1 MGDYAMKE
9 RGVSTTDHSINL
21 PCHFFPMVIFFQVMH
36 ITPKGNVMT
45 LTLIDTHAHID
56 GRDFLPDF
64 GDMLSR
70 ARAAGLSHIITVG
83 ADLES
88 SRAAVALAGNYDH
101 IYCAVGIHPHDAVR
115 VTDKCYEVVR
125 ELAAGNRKVVAIG
138 EIGLDFYRDRSPRD
152 DQEKVFRRFIR
163 LARELSLPVI
173 VHDRDAHTRVM
184 AILREEK
191 AAEVGGVLHC
201 FSGDIQMARECEEM
215 GFYISIPGTVTYP
228 SNEQL
233 REVVRGTR
241 IERLLL
247 ETDCPYLSP
256 VPHRG
261 KRNEPSF
268 VRITAEKVAELK
280 GLSVEDVGRITSLNA
295 GRLFG
300 MGLADQHARIAYR
313 IRNSLYLNI
322 TNRCS
327 NRCSFCAKFED
338 FTVKGHFLRLDHEP
352 DAAEV
357 LAAVGDPAGFDE
369 VVFCGYGEPLL
380 RLDLIREVAT
390 ELKKKGCRIRINT
403 DGQANLVHGRNIL
416 PELEGLVD
424 SISVSLNAA
433 DPESYERL
441 CNTPFGA
448 AGFHG
453 VCKFLKEAP
462 RYIPEVIATAVTVP
476 GLDVAEVKRVA
487 ESLGVKFREREYAE
501 VG

>member
-1 MGDYAMKE
+1 MN
-9 RGVSTTDHSINL
+9 HS
-21 PCHFFPMVIFFQVMH
+21 
-36 ITPKGNVMT
+36 
-45 LTLIDTHAHID
+45 LIDTHAHID
-56 GRDFLPDF
+56 GRDFSTDF
-64 GDMLSR
+64 AEMLTR
-70 ARAAGLSHIITVG
+70 AAEAGLSRIITVG

-88 SRAAVALAGNYDH
+88 SRAAVELARLHDH

-115 VTDKCYEVVR
+115 VTEKCYDVVR
-125 ELAAGNRKVVAIG
+125 DLAVGSRKVVAIG
-138 EIGLDFYRDRSPRD
+138 EIGLDFYRDRSPRE

-173 VHDRDAHTRVM
+173 VHDRDAHERIM

-201 FSGDIQMARECEEM
+201 FSGDLRMARECEEM
-215 GFYISIPGTVTYP
+215 GFFISIPGTVTYP
-228 SNEQL
+228 NNEQL
-233 REVVRGTR
+233 RDVVRGVK

-247 ETDCPYLSP
+247 ETDCPYLPP

-261 KRNEPSF
+261 KRNEPSYL
-268 VRITAEKVAELK
+268 RITAGKVAELK
-280 GLSVEDVGRITSLNA
+280 GLTIEDVGRITSLNA

-300 MGLADQHARIAYR
+300 LGLTGNNARIAYR

-338 FTVKGHFLRLDHEP
+338 FTVKGHLLRLDHEP

-357 LAAVGDPAGFDE
+357 LSAVGDPSGFDE
-369 VVFCGYGEPLL
+369 IVFCGYGEPLL
-380 RLDLIREVAT
+380 RLDLVKEVAT
-390 ELKKKGCRIRINT
+390 ALKKKGCRIRVNT

-416 PELEGLVD
+416 PELAGLVD
-424 SISVSLNAA
+424 AISVSLNAA
-433 DPESYERL
+433 DPETYEML
-441 CNTPFGA
+441 CATPFGK

-453 VCKFLKEAP
+453 VCTFLKDAP
-462 RYIPEVIATAVTVP
+462 RAIPVVVATAVTVP
-476 GLDVAEVKRVA
+476 GVDIAAVRELA
-487 ESLGVKFREREYAE
+487 ESLGVEFREREYAE